1 LPSSRG
7 EEKMSED
14 RKKKGGLTIPLTED
28 GKKDSCKMSE
38 RDNKKKKCDHCH
50 VPNFTKYNCPTC
62 KGEFCSDCT
71 NLKPANCKV
80 ILSYCGHWNCKAC
93 REEQN
98 PERDQGR
105 DEILARLVDMV
116 DKLTTKVEMMGREML
131 QRDEKILVTTPSA
144 SYAGAASMNAGPGG
158 RVRFVSS
165 KEPVA
170 LMAKEQDVLER
181 RMNVIVRGVE
191 EISSEWK
198 AEGYMKK
205 AYAME
210 QVALIAHAKAP
221 EYTWRDYKEAIQ
233 QCVRLGK
240 DPTHSKRPMKVVF
253 KPGHEKM
260 RDGLIGGSLHPSQVN
275 KKQGTVFRI
284 QEDLTASQH

>member
-1 LPSSRG
+1 
-7 EEKMSED
+7 MSED

-131 QRDEKILVTTPSA
+131 
-144 SYAGAASMNAGPGG
+144 
-158 RVRFVSS
+158 
-165 KEPVA
+165 
-170 LMAKEQDVLER
+170 
-181 RMNVIVRGVE
+181 
-191 EISSEWK
+191 
-198 AEGYMKK
+198 
-205 AYAME
+205 
-210 QVALIAHAKAP
+210 
-221 EYTWRDYKEAIQ
+221 
-233 QCVRLGK
+233 
-240 DPTHSKRPMKVVF
+240 
-253 KPGHEKM
+253 
-260 RDGLIGGSLHPSQVN
+260 
-275 KKQGTVFRI
+275 
-284 QEDLTASQH
+284 